1 MLSVMGLNGLNR
13 ALNELNITRPADL
26 LTQLTKNLHDAFQSS
41 DATVRDGMD
50 ISICAL
56 DTANRRLTYAGASL

>member
-26 LTQLTKNLHDAFQSS
+26 LTQLTKNLRDAF
-41 DATVRDGMD
+41 
-50 ISICAL
+50 L
-56 DTANRRLTYAGASL
+56 LTLRG